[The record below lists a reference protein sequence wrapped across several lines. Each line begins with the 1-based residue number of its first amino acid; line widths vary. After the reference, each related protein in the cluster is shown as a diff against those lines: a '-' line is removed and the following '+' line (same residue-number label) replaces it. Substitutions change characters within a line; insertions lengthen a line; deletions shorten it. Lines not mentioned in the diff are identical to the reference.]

1 MIISAF
7 SSVENKSKC
16 KILKIVSPTEIY
28 VDLNKNLIFDE
39 KEPLKYNHLNYIKI
53 ENNPEIFKDLT
64 ELQKFF
70 YNYKAEK
77 TAQYLLKGKHFK
89 VEDGEIL
96 IENKKYTDILL
107 NSGYF
112 YLKDNKNSEQ
122 EFLKQINTFNPD
134 EYTLYNV
141 RTQKY
146 HTLDCKSGRKSKE
159 YRILKRVN
167 AENFVITC
175 NCGNNPKAEAILIP
189 EKNDVPKYSK
199 GSIDVFFLDL
209 NEKFIPSTA
218 CDTTACIVLK
228 SEIENAKESIDFAIY
243 GINKQP
249 QIYNALVNAYN
260 RGIKIRWVTDY
271 DKKNGNYYEDTAKL
285 KQIIKT
291 YNTDKQTDEKGR
303 TALMHNKFFIFDNK
317 RVFTGSANI
326 TTTDLGGFNSNISVL
341 IESEKVADIYKQ
353 EFEQMYKGKFH
364 KDKLSLN
371 KETVYLSPETSID
384 VYFSPQDKAITKQI
398 IPLINKAE
406 KYIYIPVFFI
416 TKKELV
422 ESLTNA
428 HNRGVEIKIINDAT
442 NAGTKHS
449 IHKELRNAGIKVK
462 TENYAGK
469 IHSKTII
476 IDDEISIIGSMNF
489 SNSGENRN
497 DENILIIRDKEIT
510 KYLKEVFVHLWNKIP
525 EKYETTDP
533 RAESQDSIGSCFDG
547 IDNDFDGKIDK
558 KDSGCFM

>member
-146 HTLDCKSGRKSKE
+146 HTLDCKNGRKSKE

-175 NCGNNPKAEAILIP
+175 NCGNKPKAEAILIP
-189 EKNDVPKYSK
+189 EENDVPKYSK

-291 YNTDKQTDEKGR
+291 YNTDKQTDKKGR

-317 RVFTGSANI
+317 KVFTGSANI

-353 EFEQMYKGKFH
+353 EFEQMYNGKFH

>member
-146 HTLDCKSGRKSKE
+146 HTLDCKNGRKSKE

-167 AENFVITC
+167 AENFIITC
-175 NCGNNPKAEAILIP
+175 NCGNKPKAEAILIP
-189 EKNDVPKYSK
+189 EENDVPKYSK

-291 YNTDKQTDEKGR
+291 YNTDKQTDKKGR

-317 RVFTGSANI
+317 KVFTGSANI

-353 EFEQMYKGKFH
+353 EFEQMYNGKFH

-422 ESLTNA
+422 GSLTNA